1 MESGQWE
8 RRGFELERG
17 EEGVK
22 SEIENHAH
30 LAGSVDFGR
39 HFRLNIVIEA
49 LHEEQAQDRTAI
61 KATSTTG
68 VVKKDTAEACN
79 RGVQVRVRG
88 GRHHRAHIVEA

>member
-1 MESGQWE
+1 MEGGRWG
-8 RRGFELERG
+8 RRGTELERG

-49 LHEEQAQDRTAI
+49 FHEEQAQDRTTI
-61 KATSTTG
+61 KAASTTG
-68 VVKKDTAEACN
+68 P
-79 RGVQVRVRG
+79 RVQEVSAG
-88 GRHHRAHIVEA
+88 WH